1 MKKTELI
8 SELNN
13 TKIIAHRLGY
23 QMTEY
28 PENSMDVLETIF
40 NNQNL
45 LDSCDGFEFDIV
57 FTKDHKP
64 VVLHDKFIDDVTEEH
79 GLVANYTLDE
89 LISMNF
95 SFRRIYKNTKKNLTY
110 KIMSLEYLLTFFNNN
125 RKLLKNKEIKIET
138 KDYLFT
144 RKNSF
149 SVRNL
154 KILADI
160 IHKYPKLS
168 KNITHLSYWPL
179 NLITLRKIQLR
190 RGYEVTRSDYLCDLK
205 LPILFSRLMPFLGRI
220 SLRIKDNDLR
230 SVDKTNSK
238 LVNKKIK
245 FDRFWMKYSNVIS
258 EKNLKYSIDKFG
270 SVGIY
275 TLNRI
280 KDIEEFSKH
289 ISYEFFK
296 ANLKYMTF
304 TANNPIYLKTL
315 EKKQER

>member
-1 MKKTELI
+1 MKKMELI
-8 SELNN
+8 SELKN

-28 PENSMDVLETIF
+28 PENSFEVLDTIF
-40 NNQNL
+40 KSKKL
-45 LDSCDGFEFDIV
+45 LNSCDGFEFDIV

-64 VVLHDKFIDDVTEEH
+64 VVLHDKFIDDVTEEY
-79 GLVANYTLDE
+79 GLVANYTLAE
-89 LISMNF
+89 LINMNF
-95 SFRRIYKNTKKNLTY
+95 SFRHIYKDKKKNITY
-110 KIMSLEYLLTFFNNN
+110 KIMSLEALLSFFNDK
-125 RKLLKNKEIKIET
+125 RKLLGSKEIKIET

-144 RKNSF
+144 RRNSL
-149 SVRNL
+149 SVINL
-154 KILADI
+154 RILADI
-160 IHKYPKLS
+160 IHKYPKIK

-179 NLITLRKIQLR
+179 NLILLRRIQLR
-190 RGYEVTRSDYLCDLK
+190 RGYFVTKSDYLCDIK
-205 LPILFSRLMPFLGRI
+205 LPIFFSRFMPFLERI

-230 SVDKTNSK
+230 KIDKNNSK
-238 LVNKKIK
+238 LVNNKIK

-258 EKNLKYSIDKFG
+258 EKNMKYSIDKFG

-296 ANLKYMTF
+296 DNIKYITF
-304 TANNPIYLKTL
+304 TANSPIYLKTL
-315 EKKQER
+315 EKTHRK